1 MTIGYWTAAITTH
14 FPDCGREY
22 LISGARDAAAILAD
36 KWPLTYGRKYQ
47 RALSA
52 CAAVFEGKLD
62 PNLARAAFIEAAREA
77 GVSVRP
83 GHRLSSSQQAATF

>member
-1 MTIGYWTAAITTH
+1 MTFGYWTAAVTTH

-22 LISGARDAAAILAD
+22 IINGARDAAAILAD

-52 CAAVFEGKLD
+52 CAAVVEGKLD

-77 GVSVRP
+77 GVSVRQS
-83 GHRLSSSQQAATF
+83 RLSSSLQAASF